1 VVLPKF
7 VAAVVFDDS
16 DLAPLAATPLMS
28 GAVGTLG
35 PTGQMALAMGLV
47 STAAIGAAGSM
58 AQRWLARSKA
68 SLANKKLEDSILNKA
83 KEGKIGG
90 SRYAVVPLH
99 RHEVDRRAS
108 KPKKTKPMPE
118 SPESPKASI
127 IDIKLLKQG
136 QSSKNAVSLAIPL
149 DTTAMA
155 SIHVKEIELSTN
167 DRQNRQK
174 QVQEHHTPGNS
185 VQKLTEDHVLDLIM
199 HLTEGQLHDLML
211 DDTHQNVAAVVA
223 ATSGS
228 DQSTKLKST
237 KLKSTKL
244 KSSDQSS
251 GCTKV
256 KEHTIEEYRNRD
268 TIKHQKELA
277 FMPETPFHTRRM
289 QHWGNIKNHFITRN
303 DSESDITSSSNE
315 WAVIL
320 KKGKKEMER
329 RRLFDYNQNND
340 TSAYNHNNNTSDYN
354 HNTCNKTSE
363 SVLADLQLK
372 SLQELRV
379 QRQDTELN
387 IELRKRS
394 AAVKDME
401 ARQKAF
407 MAAAAAG
414 TDTIN
419 GDTVNVL
426 KRVQAKHA
434 NTEGRKKE
442 KRTNKANK
450 EKSVAIKDMEARQKA
465 FLAAAA
471 AGTDTING
479 DTVNVLKS
487 VQAKHAHLEQNSL
500 QKGRI

>member
-1 VVLPKF
+1 MVLPKF

-83 KEGKIGG
+83 KEGEIGG

-136 QSSKNAVSLAIPL
+136 QSSKNAVSLAVPL

-167 DRQNRQK
+167 DRQKRQK

-223 ATSGS
+223 AT
-228 DQSTKLKST
+228 KLKS
-237 KLKSTKL
+237 KYKRAFI
-244 KSSDQSS
+244 DQSS
-251 GCTKV
+251 GRTKV
-256 KEHTIEEYRNRD
+256 KEHTIEEHRNMYA
-268 TIKHQKELA
+268 IKHQKELA
-277 FMPETPFHTRRM
+277 FMPKTPFHTRRM

-303 DSESDITSSSNE
+303 DNESDE
-315 WAVIL
+315 WALIL
-320 KKGKKEMER
+320 KKKNKS
-329 RRLFDYNQNND
+329 YNHKND
-340 TSAYNHNNNTSDYN
+340 T
-354 HNTCNKTSE
+354 

-372 SLQELRV
+372 ALQKLHVR
-379 QRQDTELN
+379 RQDIELN
-387 IELRKRS
+387 VELEEKNKASQERS
-394 AAVKDME
+394 DAVKDME
-401 ARQKAF
+401 ARQEAF
-407 MAAAAAG
+407 MAAAVG
-414 TDTIN
+414 GVDTIN

-426 KRVQAKHA
+426 KGIQVKHR
-434 NTEGRKKE
+434 N
-442 KRTNKANK
+442 
-450 EKSVAIKDMEARQKA
+450 
-465 FLAAAA
+465 
-471 AGTDTING
+471 
-479 DTVNVLKS
+479 
-487 VQAKHAHLEQNSL
+487 LEQNSI
-500 QKGRI
+500 QKGCL

>member
-1 VVLPKF
+1 
-7 VAAVVFDDS
+7 
-16 DLAPLAATPLMS
+16 
-28 GAVGTLG
+28 
-35 PTGQMALAMGLV
+35 
-47 STAAIGAAGSM
+47 
-58 AQRWLARSKA
+58 
-68 SLANKKLEDSILNKA
+68 
-83 KEGKIGG
+83 
-90 SRYAVVPLH
+90 
-99 RHEVDRRAS
+99 
-108 KPKKTKPMPE
+108 
-118 SPESPKASI
+118 
-127 IDIKLLKQG
+127 
-136 QSSKNAVSLAIPL
+136 
-149 DTTAMA
+149 
-155 SIHVKEIELSTN
+155 
-167 DRQNRQK
+167 
-174 QVQEHHTPGNS
+174 
-185 VQKLTEDHVLDLIM
+185 
-199 HLTEGQLHDLML
+199 
-211 DDTHQNVAAVVA
+211 
-223 ATSGS
+223 
-228 DQSTKLKST
+228 
-237 KLKSTKL
+237 
-244 KSSDQSS
+244 
-251 GCTKV
+251 
-256 KEHTIEEYRNRD
+256 
-268 TIKHQKELA
+268 
-277 FMPETPFHTRRM
+277 MPETPFHTRRM

-407 MAAAAAG
+407 MAAAVG
-414 TDTIN
+414 FTTIN

>member
-1 VVLPKF
+1 
-7 VAAVVFDDS
+7 
-16 DLAPLAATPLMS
+16 MS
-28 GAVGTLG
+28 GAVDALG
-35 PTGQMALAMGLV
+35 PTGQMALA
-47 STAAIGAAGSM
+47 
-58 AQRWLARSKA
+58 
-68 SLANKKLEDSILNKA
+68 NKKLEDSVQN
-83 KEGKIGG
+83 
-90 SRYAVVPLH
+90 
-99 RHEVDRRAS
+99 
-108 KPKKTKPMPE
+108 
-118 SPESPKASI
+118 
-127 IDIKLLKQG
+127 KQG
-136 QSSKNAVSLAIPL
+136 QSSKYAVSLAVPL

-174 QVQEHHTPGNS
+174 QVQERHTPGNS

-223 ATSGS
+223 AT
-228 DQSTKLKST
+228 

-256 KEHTIEEYRNRD
+256 KEHTFEEYRNRA
-268 TIKHQKELA
+268 TIKHQKEMA

-329 RRLFDYNQNND
+329 RRLFYYNQNND

-407 MAAAAAG
+407 MAAAVG
-414 TDTIN
+414 VT
-419 GDTVNVL
+419 
-426 KRVQAKHA
+426 
-434 NTEGRKKE
+434 
-442 KRTNKANK
+442 
-450 EKSVAIKDMEARQKA
+450 
-465 FLAAAA
+465 
-471 AGTDTING
+471 TING